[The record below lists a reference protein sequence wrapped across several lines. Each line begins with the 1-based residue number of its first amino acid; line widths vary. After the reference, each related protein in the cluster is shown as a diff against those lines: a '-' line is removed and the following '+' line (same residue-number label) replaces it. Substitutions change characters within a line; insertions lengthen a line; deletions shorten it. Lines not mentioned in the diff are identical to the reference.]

1 VPTSGSGK
9 FLSFRHRAK
18 NIESKKA
25 PVFHLGENPRHDNLT
40 QRRRSV
46 ICAVPG
52 VSNEKNGLLIAL
64 YVVGCLS
71 VSMPAGAGESPP
83 LRKIR
88 AAITSISGSMV
99 PPWAAHEAGIFK
111 KYGLQVEVIAMPSGI
126 QGINALI
133 AGEVAF
139 VQIAGGTTAGAAVG
153 GADVKIVATTVGT
166 LLLNLVVRPEIEKP
180 EQLRGKNIGISR
192 YGTSLHTGA
201 RIAMKHFGLEP
212 GKDVAIV
219 EIGSGDWIVGALQG
233 GRVQAAVFGYPAT
246 SRAVKLGNRLLLHLP
261 TLNIPYASTGVST
274 RGDIIRDDPDLVK
287 RYLSAEVEAI
297 ALMKKDRAFTIKVLS
312 KYLRTDDMDLLS
324 ESYDI
329 QITKYMMKV
338 PLTTTDAVRSVLDEL
353 GERSPKAKEQDPS
366 KFFDDRFV
374 RQLQASDFIDP
385 LYR

>member
-1 VPTSGSGK
+1 MS
-9 FLSFRHRAK
+9 
-18 NIESKKA
+18 
-25 PVFHLGENPRHDNLT
+25 
-40 QRRRSV
+40 
-46 ICAVPG
+46 
-52 VSNEKNGLLIAL
+52 KNGLLIAL
-64 YVVGCLS
+64 YVIGCLNVS
-71 VSMPAGAGESPP
+71 VTAGAGESPP

-99 PPWAAHEAGIFK
+99 PPWAAHEAGSFRK
-111 KYGLQVEVIAMPSGI
+111 HGLQVEVIAMPSGFKESTRRSRAKSPSYRLLRDD
-126 QGINALI
+126 GKSC
-133 AGEVAF
+133 
-139 VQIAGGTTAGAAVG
+139 G
-153 GADVKIVATTVGT
+153 GADVKIVATRAGT
-166 LLLNLVVRPEIEKP
+166 LLLNLVVRPELEKP

-212 GKDVAIV
+212 GRDVAIV

-246 SRAVKLGNRLLLHLP
+246 SRAVKLGNRVLLHLP

-287 RYLSAEVEAI
+287 RYLAAEVEAI

-312 KYLRTDDMDLLS
+312 KYLRTEDMDLLS

-329 QITKYMMKV
+329 QVTKYMMKV

-353 GERSPKAKEQDPS
+353 GERSPKAKEQDPG

-374 RQLQASDFIDP
+374 RQLQASDFIDS

>member
-1 VPTSGSGK
+1 
-9 FLSFRHRAK
+9 
-18 NIESKKA
+18 
-25 PVFHLGENPRHDNLT
+25 
-40 QRRRSV
+40 
-46 ICAVPG
+46 
-52 VSNEKNGLLIAL
+52 
-64 YVVGCLS
+64 
-71 VSMPAGAGESPP
+71 
-83 LRKIR
+83 
-88 AAITSISGSMV
+88 MV
-99 PPWAAHEAGIFK
+99 PPWAAHESGLFK

-153 GADVKIVATTVGT
+153 GADVKIVATTIGT
-166 LLLNLVVRPEIEKP
+166 LLLNLVVRPEIEKS

-233 GRVQAAVFGYPAT
+233 GRVQGAVFGYPAT
-246 SRAVKLGNRLLLHLP
+246 SRAVKLGNRVLLHLP
-261 TLNIPYASTGVST
+261 ALNISYASTGVST
-274 RGDIIRDDPDLVK
+274 RGDIIREDPDLVK
-287 RYLSAEVEAI
+287 RYLSAQIEAI

-312 KYLRTDDMDLLS
+312 KYLRTDDAEVLS

-329 QITKYMMKV
+329 QVAKYMMKV
-338 PLTTTDAVRSVLDEL
+338 PLTTADAVRSVLEEL
-353 GERSPKAKEQDPS
+353 GERSPKAKEQDPG

-374 RQLQASDFIDP
+374 RQLQASDFIDA